1 LKIRARHR
9 QAIEL
14 LSSGVAI
21 GECADQVGVSS
32 RSIYNWLDDDEFKKL
47 LKARESEII
56 ERLNTRLIM
65 ASKKALTVLLDGL
78 ESRDERIR
86 IRSASII
93 NSSFLKAIEVHDL
106 YDHIDRINEKID
118 RLAVRR

>member
-14 LSSGVAI
+14 LASGVAI

-32 RSIYNWLDDDEFKKL
+32 RSIFNWLDDDEFKRL

-65 ASKKALTVLLDGL
+65 ASEKALTVLLDGL

-118 RLAVRR
+118 RLALRR